1 MELKRNRCES
11 VCIFF
16 MYFLANNSKIL
27 SSYRLS
33 PILLSR
39 PSVRPGQRSVRVW
52 KLVEVGETLARR
64 WRETRGDPSAGQRS
78 KVGAEWSSAEP
89 VFRWP
94 RFPIISH
101 VSFSRACID
110 SGSSTRLS
118 RRPIVDIRKGS
129 ESEIGEG
136 ESQRWNRHLF
146 VALPPFFPLLVQP
159 CSFHLPRAC
168 FTARVRVRVRV

>member
-39 PSVRPGQRSVRVW
+39 IRPSGAKVRPGLEARRSW
-52 KLVEVGETLARR
+52 GNVGETLERDTRR
-64 WRETRGDPSAGQRS
+64 SLGGPTIES
-78 KVGAEWSSAEP
+78 WSSAEP

>member
-33 PILLSR
+33 PILLSH

-52 KLVEVGETLARR
+52 KLVEVGETLERR
-64 WRETRGDPSAGQRS
+64 WRDTRRS
-78 KVGAEWSSAEP
+78 LGGPTIESWSSAEP

-168 FTARVRVRVRV
+168 FPARVRVRVRV

>member
-16 MYFLANNSKIL
+16 MYFPANNSKIL

-39 PSVRPGQRSVRVW
+39 PSVRGKGPSGFGSSS
-52 KLVEVGETLARR
+52 KLGKR
-64 WRETRGDPSAGQRS
+64 WRDVGETRGDPSTGQRS

>member
-1 MELKRNRCES
+1 
-11 VCIFF
+11 

-27 SSYRLS
+27 SSYRS
-33 PILLSR
+33 ADSSFSSHPR
-39 PSVRPGQRSVRVW
+39 TNACPVRVW
-52 KLVEVGETLARR
+52 KLVEVGETLARLGGPTI
-64 WRETRGDPSAGQRS
+64 ES
-78 KVGAEWSSAEP
+78 WSGVEP

-136 ESQRWNRHLF
+136 ESQRWNRDLF

-159 CSFHLPRAC
+159 CTLRSFHLPRAC
-168 FTARVRVRVRV
+168 ARARACACLARTSCIP

>member
-1 MELKRNRCES
+1 
-11 VCIFF
+11 

-27 SSYRLS
+27 SSYRSSDSSFYRLS
-33 PILLSR
+33 ASGAKVGVWGLAADR
-39 PSVRPGQRSVRVW
+39 P
-52 KLVEVGETLARR
+52 
-64 WRETRGDPSAGQRS
+64 GQRS
-78 KVGAEWSSAEP
+78 KVGASSSVVERCGEA

-129 ESEIGEG
+129 ESKIGEG
-136 ESQRWNRHLF
+136 ESQPTETSLSLF
-146 VALPPFFPLLVQP
+146 HRSFPL
-159 CSFHLPRAC
+159 SFHLLRARAC
-168 FTARVRVRVRV
+168 VRVRV